1 MFENF
6 LGGWNYPVGVTVP
19 SMRHDGGGSSCPIR
33 LVKLF
38 LLPPCFLVAFCGI
51 VSMGI
56 LPAILTLKGNTMNQ
70 KPVVSAVISA
80 LSENQTNE
88 ARKAGALFAR
98 SEIEASEAL
107 EVFARA
113 VGESP
118 TFSLYEQARIEWV
131 SSYVNTKPH
140 TKGNTADKAFGRFI
154 KQLCEKYPLDIV
166 KEKPVSDNPAATK
179 KREEREAKH
188 AEVLKAHEDIS
199 TGELRSRL
207 TQAFTTLASNPDSKV
222 ASAAVKNLKAV
233 IRERTKD
240 ESAALK
246 ADLTAKR
253 TEIRGL
259 LSGCDDIER
268 LDAVIEILSPE
279 NDISIQ

>member
-1 MFENF
+1 
-6 LGGWNYPVGVTVP
+6 
-19 SMRHDGGGSSCPIR
+19 
-33 LVKLF
+33 
-38 LLPPCFLVAFCGI
+38 
-51 VSMGI
+51 MGI
-56 LPAILTLKGNTMNQ
+56 LPAILTLKGNTMQQ

-98 SEIEASEAL
+98 SELEADEAF

-113 VGESP
+113 VGEAP
-118 TFSLYEQARIEWV
+118 VYAVYEQARIEWV
-131 SSYVNTKPH
+131 SSYTTTKPH
-140 TKGNTADKAFGRFI
+140 TKGNTADKAFGRFVGR
-154 KQLCEKYPLDIV
+154 LREKYPLDIQ
-166 KEKPVSDNPAATK
+166 KPVSDNPAARK
-179 KREEREAKH
+179 KAAEREAKR
-188 AEVLKAHEDIS
+188 AGILEAHEGIDTS
-199 TGELRSRL
+199 ELRSRL
-207 TQAFTTLASNPDSKV
+207 AKAFSTLASNPDSKV
-222 ASAAVKNLKAV
+222 AEAAVKNLKAV
-233 IRERTKD
+233 IRERTKG

>member
-1 MFENF
+1 
-6 LGGWNYPVGVTVP
+6 
-19 SMRHDGGGSSCPIR
+19 
-33 LVKLF
+33 
-38 LLPPCFLVAFCGI
+38 
-51 VSMGI
+51 MGI

-80 LSENQTNE
+80 LSENQTSE

-98 SEIEASEAL
+98 SELEADEAF

-118 TFSLYEQARIEWV
+118 IYPVYEQARIEWV
-131 SSYVNTKPH
+131 SSYVGIKPH
-140 TKGNTADKAFGRFI
+140 AKGNTADKAFGRFVGR
-154 KQLCEKYPLDIV
+154 LREKYPLDIQ
-166 KEKPVSDNPAATK
+166 KPVSDNPAARK
-179 KREEREAKH
+179 KAAEREAKH
-188 AEVLKAHEDIS
+188 AEILKAHEGIN
-199 TGELRSRL
+199 TGELRARL
-207 TQAFTTLASNPDSKV
+207 AQAFTTLASNPDSKV

-279 NDISIQ
+279 NDVSIQ

>member
-1 MFENF
+1 
-6 LGGWNYPVGVTVP
+6 
-19 SMRHDGGGSSCPIR
+19 
-33 LVKLF
+33 
-38 LLPPCFLVAFCGI
+38 
-51 VSMGI
+51 
-56 LPAILTLKGNTMNQ
+56 MNQ

-88 ARKAGALFAR
+88 VREAGALFAR
-98 SEIEASEAL
+98 SELEADEAF

-118 TFSLYEQARIEWV
+118 TFPVYEQARVEWV
-131 SSYVNTKPH
+131 SSYATTKPH
-140 TKGNTADKAFGRFI
+140 TKGNTADKAFGRFVGR
-154 KQLCEKYPLDIV
+154 LREKYPLDIQ
-166 KEKPVSDNPAATK
+166 KPVSDNPAAIK
-179 KREEREAKH
+179 KAAEREAKH
-188 AEVLKAHEDIS
+188 AEILKTHADIS

-246 ADLTAKR
+246 TDLTAKR

>member
-1 MFENF
+1 
-6 LGGWNYPVGVTVP
+6 
-19 SMRHDGGGSSCPIR
+19 
-33 LVKLF
+33 
-38 LLPPCFLVAFCGI
+38 
-51 VSMGI
+51 MGI
-56 LPAILTLKGNTMNQ
+56 LPAILTLKGNTMQQ

-80 LSENQTNE
+80 LSENQADE

-98 SEIEASEAL
+98 SEIEADEAF

-118 TFSLYEQARIEWV
+118 TYPIYEQARIEWV
-131 SSYVNTKPH
+131 ASYVSIKPH
-140 TKGNTADKAFGRFI
+140 TKGNTADKAFGRFV
-154 KQLCEKYPLDIV
+154 KRLVEKYPLDVV

-188 AEVLKAHEDIS
+188 AEVIKAHEGIS
-199 TGELRSRL
+199 TGELRARL

-222 ASAAVKNLKAV
+222 ASASVKNLKAV

-279 NDISIQ
+279 NDVSIQ